1 MNIENNEVY
10 TFKLTSGEEMVA
22 KVISQTENSI
32 ELDEP
37 VSIAPGAQGM
47 GLVPSLFTA
56 EKDKNVTLNK
66 NTVAMFCI
74 TADQVRVKYIEATTG
89 ITTASK
95 KIVMG

>member
-1 MNIENNEVY
+1 MNIQTNEVY

-22 KVISQTENSI
+22 KVVSHDDKFI

-56 EKDKNVTLNK
+56 EKDKNVTLN
-66 NTVAMFCI
+66 THTLC
-74 TADQVRVKYIEATTG
+74 
-89 ITTASK
+89 
-95 KIVMG
+95 